1 MRNSALVLV
10 ILAFAMADAGDN
22 DAVMDSVREVIA
34 ELNESIGLAY
44 TELLEGDPE
53 ASGTITLAFR
63 IMPDGA
69 IWDLSV
75 EADSVLLPLAPL
87 IDSLLREETV
97 ELTEPIQVPVPVTV
111 PIQLTPAE

>member
-1 MRNSALVLV
+1 MRLSAIVFLV
-10 ILAFAMADAGDN
+10 IVCGLVTAGDN

-34 ELNESIGLAY
+34 ELNETVGLAY
-44 TELLEGDPE
+44 EEFLEVDPS
-53 ASGTITLAFR
+53 ASGTITLTFR

-97 ELTEPIQVPVPVTV
+97 ELTEPIQSPVPITV
-111 PIQLTPAE
+111 PMQLIPSE